1 MFTDAQ
7 NIRYKTETKTAVFQ
21 GKNITLEN
29 LTPVLSPEQRDKRK
43 REIEHTLYGI
53 FKKYA
58 VNQGKTSEMI

>member
-7 NIRYKTETKTAVFQ
+7 NIRYQTETKTAVFQ

-43 REIEHTLYGI
+43 REIEQKLYGI

-58 VNQGKTSEMI
+58 VNQGKTSGMI